1 MSLQLSSAFKTSLK
15 RQTSLAVSRMII
27 LLQVRLPCCCCS
39 VAKSYPTF
47 ETSWMAAGQA
57 SLSFTVSRSLLKFMS
72 IELVMLSNMSSS
84 AAPFSFCLQSFPAP
98 GSFPMSRLF
107 ALGGQIT
114 GASAS
119 ASVSPVNIQD

>member
-1 MSLQLSSAFKTSLK
+1 MDGSRPGFLVLHCLQ
-15 RQTSLAVSRMII
+15 
-27 LLQVRLPCCCCS
+27 
-39 VAKSYPTF
+39 
-47 ETSWMAAGQA
+47 
-57 SLSFTVSRSLLKFMS
+57 KFAQ
-72 IELVMLSNMSSS
+72 IHVNVELVMLSNMSSS

-119 ASVSPVNIQD
+119 ASVLPMNIHG

>member
-1 MSLQLSSAFKTSLK
+1 MPLQLSSAFKTSLK
-15 RQTSLAVSRMII
+15 RQTSLAVSRMFI
-27 LLQVRLPCCCCS
+27 LLQVRLPCYCL

-57 SLSFTVSRSLLKFMS
+57 SLSFTISRSLLKFMS

-107 ALGGQIT
+107 ALGGQST

-119 ASVSPVNIQD
+119 ASVLPMNIHG